1 MKATHRSAGS
11 KSRQKDTGHRFFDII
26 GILMIA
32 VGLVVSVALLLPN
45 GGLIGS
51 TLRDLLSSL
60 FGKGAWAV
68 PFVSIGLGVA
78 VIAGRRSIE
87 LSHLSAGSF
96 FLFLTL
102 IGALARPLN
111 GDYFDLNAAAS
122 SGGYL
127 GAIIGWGMETLLGA
141 AKPIGLGALGMIGLV
156 LSIKTPIASMVIA
169 ARERAKQLKIKT
181 PERSKPAVP
190 IRNKAVVERPVP
202 EPESGRHAEPEQR
215 KVVIKDTAPTPT
227 LSTASTSKE
236 GYDLPPMTLL
246 NEAVAKPK
254 RSGQEMQQN
263 IETLEGTLEEFG
275 IDANVVEVAN
285 GPTITRYE
293 IQLGPGIRVARITAL
308 ADNIAMNL
316 AASHVRVEAPIP
328 GKAAIGVE
336 VPNTS
341 RSMVTLREVCDIKEF
356 RDHPSRLAVALGQD
370 VSGVNQFA
378 DLTRMPHLLIGGA
391 TNSGKSIGLA
401 TIITSLLMRNTPKDV
416 RFVMIDPK
424 RVELSL
430 FDGIPHLMCPVIKDV
445 KEAPGVLRAVW
456 REMDRRYDLLSEQG
470 MRNIDGWNAKAS
482 FQDKMP
488 YIVVVIDELADLM
501 IQAAAEVETSICRL
515 AQLARAVGI
524 HLVIATQRPSVDVI
538 TGTIKANI
546 ASRIAF
552 SVSSQVDSRTILD
565 QKGAEALIGR
575 GDMLFLPIDAS
586 KPMRIQGCYVSE
598 KEIEHVCEFWRA
610 QEKPAYV
617 LSPAEYAAVETG
629 GRSSSG
635 EGDEGNDPLWEESVR
650 WVADRGQ
657 ASTSMLQRRFS
668 IGFQRASRLLDVM
681 EERGIVGPRDGPR
694 PREVLISPGDVDV
707 MLGVNVVPAGG
718 GIRQEFLDEDD
729 E

>member
-227 LSTASTSKE
+227 LSTAST
-236 GYDLPPMTLL
+236 
-246 NEAVAKPK
+246 PK
-254 RSGQEMQQN
+254 
-263 IETLEGTLEEFG
+263 
-275 IDANVVEVAN
+275 
-285 GPTITRYE
+285 
-293 IQLGPGIRVARITAL
+293 
-308 ADNIAMNL
+308 
-316 AASHVRVEAPIP
+316 
-328 GKAAIGVE
+328 
-336 VPNTS
+336 
-341 RSMVTLREVCDIKEF
+341 
-356 RDHPSRLAVALGQD
+356 
-370 VSGVNQFA
+370 
-378 DLTRMPHLLIGGA
+378 
-391 TNSGKSIGLA
+391 
-401 TIITSLLMRNTPKDV
+401 
-416 RFVMIDPK
+416 
-424 RVELSL
+424 
-430 FDGIPHLMCPVIKDV
+430 
-445 KEAPGVLRAVW
+445 
-456 REMDRRYDLLSEQG
+456 
-470 MRNIDGWNAKAS
+470 
-482 FQDKMP
+482 
-488 YIVVVIDELADLM
+488 
-501 IQAAAEVETSICRL
+501 
-515 AQLARAVGI
+515 
-524 HLVIATQRPSVDVI
+524 
-538 TGTIKANI
+538 
-546 ASRIAF
+546 
-552 SVSSQVDSRTILD
+552 
-565 QKGAEALIGR
+565 
-575 GDMLFLPIDAS
+575 
-586 KPMRIQGCYVSE
+586 
-598 KEIEHVCEFWRA
+598 
-610 QEKPAYV
+610 
-617 LSPAEYAAVETG
+617 
-629 GRSSSG
+629 
-635 EGDEGNDPLWEESVR
+635 
-650 WVADRGQ
+650 
-657 ASTSMLQRRFS
+657 
-668 IGFQRASRLLDVM
+668 
-681 EERGIVGPRDGPR
+681 
-694 PREVLISPGDVDV
+694 
-707 MLGVNVVPAGG
+707 
-718 GIRQEFLDEDD
+718 
-729 E
+729 

>member
-1 MKATHRSAGS
+1 MKGN
-11 KSRQKDTGHRFFDII
+11 SRPIKVRPVDHGHRVYDIT
-26 GILMIA
+26 GIVLICL
-32 VGLVVSVALLLPN
+32 GLVVSVALAAGNAGLLGDAL
-45 GGLIGS
+45 GGFM
-51 TLRDLLSSL
+51 RSL
-60 FGKGAWAV
+60 FGSGSWAV
-68 PFVSIGLGVA
+68 PIALIGLG
-78 VIAGRRSIE
+78 IASISGKRK
-87 LSHLSAGSF
+87 LQLTHLSAGVIL
-96 FLFLTL
+96 LFLAV
-102 IGALARPLN
+102 IGALARAGS
-111 GDYFDLNAAAS
+111 GDYFDLQSAAN
-122 SGGYL
+122 SGGYV
-127 GAIIGWGMETLLGA
+127 GAIVGWALERLLGA
-141 AKPIGLGALGMIGLV
+141 AKPVGIGAMGMIGLV
-156 LSIKTPIASMVIA
+156 LCVKTPIAAMLEN
-169 ARERAKQLKIKT
+169 ARDRAVALKPTRTEKAKEPLKT
-181 PERSKPAVP
+181 PRRAVIQTEPA
-190 IRNKAVVERPVP
+190 PVP
-202 EPESGRHAEPEQR
+202 VAAGPAELETRKPRPIMREIGDQQR
-215 KVVIKDTAPTPT
+215 LNLDQPTQ
-227 LSTASTSKE
+227 KE
-236 GYDLPPMTLL
+236 GYELPPMTLL
-246 NEAVAKPK
+246 TEPTAKPK
-254 RSGQEMQQN
+254 REGNALQQN
-263 IETLEGTLEEFG
+263 IATLESTLEEFG

-328 GKAAIGVE
+328 GKPAIGVE
-336 VPNTS
+336 VPNAT
-341 RSMVTLREVCDIKEF
+341 RTMVALREVCDTKEF
-356 RDHPSRLAVALGQD
+356 RDHPSRLACALGQD
-370 VSGVNQFA
+370 VSGINQFA

-401 TIITSLLMRNTPKDV
+401 TIITSLLLRNTPKDV

-456 REMDRRYDLLSEQG
+456 REMDRRYDLLSEHG

-552 SVSSQVDSRTILD
+552 SVSSQIDSRTILD

-575 GDMLFLPIDAS
+575 GDMLFMPIDAS

-598 KEIEHVCEFWRA
+598 KEIEDICTFWRN

-617 LSPAEYAAVETG
+617 LTPVDMAG
-629 GRSSSG
+629 G
-635 EGDEGNDPLWEESVR
+635 EGRERGGEGGEEENDPLWEDAVR
-650 WVADRGQ
+650 WVVDRGQ
-657 ASTSMLQRRFS
+657 ASTSMMQRRFS
-668 IGFQRASRLLDVM
+668 IGFQRASRLLDMM

-694 PREVLISPGDVDV
+694 PREVLINPMDVDDMFGKGQV
-707 MLGVNVVPAGG
+707 YDTGPGP
-718 GIRQEFLDEDD
+718 EFAEED
-729 E
+729 